1 MECAKQFQITVD
13 AVPPVLFVW
22 PAANLV
28 GVSTFTP
35 ELLDGNTAVAFSNG
49 NTIDGFASSDNTGL
63 FTWNSNA
70 VLPVN
75 MHVETVST
83 GVNPDPTITA
93 SITVSVVAPVTSL
106 LLINA
111 GVDFGYNAIADFPF
125 NLPDT
130 GGANWV
136 IRWVHQIMVF
146 PNPGNDGTMNLTGV
160 LTVV

>member
-1 MECAKQFQITVD
+1 MTCAKQFSITVED
-13 AVPPVLFVW
+13 APAILFVW
-22 PAANLV
+22 PVANLV

-35 ELLDGNTAVAFSNG
+35 ESLPGNTAVAFSNG

-75 MHVETVST
+75 MHIVTAST
-83 GVNPDPTITA
+83 GANPDPTIIA
-93 SITVSVVAPVTSL
+93 SITVSVIAPVTSL
-106 LLINA
+106 LLVNA
-111 GVDFGYNAIADFPF
+111 GVDFGYNGTADFPF

-130 GGANWV
+130 GGADWV
-136 IRWVHQIMVF
+136 IRWVHQVIVF
-146 PNPGNDGTMNLTGV
+146 PNPSNDGTMSLSGA